1 MMWSL
6 MAIVFTIIPIFLG
19 IHLAF
24 VMYVARQAKQRGYSY
39 WNWVLAGFM
48 SNSIVFLVL
57 LALLPDQSLDSRR
70 KEKKDLLNAKLGQRK
85 SQSNSD
91 TVKFTGAMRNTSV
104 GDMATIDPEKI
115 GLEQSISDQATRLPI
130 RDRSIGD
137 AATQNN
143 PFGRSLGDQ
152 ETNL

>member
-1 MMWSL
+1 
-6 MAIVFTIIPIFLG
+6 MAVVFTIIPIFVG

-24 VMYVARQAKQRGYSY
+24 VMVVARQAKQRGYSY

-70 KEKKDLLNAKLGQRK
+70 KEKRELLTAKLRQRK
-85 SQSNSD
+85 TQANYD
-91 TVKFTGAMRNTSV
+91 TVKFTGAMRNTSL

-115 GLEQSISDQATRLPI
+115 GLEQSISDQATQLPLP
-130 RDRSIGD
+130 DRSIGD
-137 AATQNN
+137 AATQFN

-152 ETNL
+152 ETHL